1 MALVGKN
8 LSATAGGIRDKGPIP
23 GSGRSHGGGS
33 GDPLQCSCLENPMDS
48 EPGGL
53 QFMGLQRVRHD
64 WGESMQAFR
73 SSGDPFIRWR
83 TLGLFPRF
91 DHGESSSSEYLCT
104 QFLCRYT
111 FSILLVSYPGMRLL
125 SCVVNLR
132 LTLGWIVG
140 WFSKATASFCVST
153 SMRIRAP
160 VPLCLSHAWL
170 LSICLMT
177 VTTLWMKWYL
187 TWFQCAEP

>member
-1 MALVGKN
+1 MVPSWLITDAV
-8 LSATAGGIRDKGPIP
+8 PP
-23 GSGRSHGGGS
+23 GS
-33 GDPLQCSCLENPMDS
+33 PLIPCYCQMYSIVWKYHVLFIYQLMDIWCIS
-48 EPGGL
+48 TFWLWGIMPL
-53 QFMGLQRVRHD
+53 WTFMY
-64 WGESMQAFR
+64 
-73 SSGDPFIRWR
+73 P
-83 TLGLFPRF
+83 
-91 DHGESSSSEYLCT
+91 
-104 QFLCRYT
+104 FLCEHT

-132 LTLGWIVG
+132 LTLGRIVG